1 MPRRSDTRSR
11 MIEAASEL
19 FAQRGYHACAFSDVV
34 HESGAPRGSIY
45 FHFPG
50 GKQELAREAIRLAGD
65 GIGET
70 VAQAAARADGPGSL
84 VRALAETM
92 VERLEASEYRHGCSI
107 ATMVLELAPYDE
119 ELSVEFDK
127 VFARWRAALVG
138 CFEAWGIV
146 PESGVV
152 LADLVMS
159 AFEGAL
165 ILSRAART
173 PEPFSRTVEALI
185 NVVEHD
191 SAFRPA
197 PRRARRRAPRAAPVR
212 AKAVEIA

>member
-1 MPRRSDTRSR
+1 
-11 MIEAASEL
+11 MINAAGEL
-19 FAQRGYHACAFSDVV
+19 FGQRGYHATAFSDVIQG
-34 HESGAPRGSIY
+34 SGAPRGSIY

-50 GKQELAREAIRLAGD
+50 GKQELAREAIALAGD
-65 GIGET
+65 EIEET
-70 VAQAAARADGPGSL
+70 VARAASQADDPGSL
-84 VRALAETM
+84 IRALAEVM
-92 VERLEASEYRHGCSI
+92 VQRLEGSDYKHGCSI

-146 PESGVV
+146 AESGVV

-165 ILSRAART
+165 ILSRAARN

-185 NVVEHD
+185 KVVEHEN
-191 SAFRPA
+191 AFRPA
-197 PRRARRRAPRAAPVR
+197 PRRARRRAPWAAPVR

>member
-1 MPRRSDTRSR
+1 
-11 MIEAASEL
+11 MIHAASEL
-19 FAQRGYHACAFSDVV
+19 FGQRGYHATAFSDVIQG
-34 HESGAPRGSIY
+34 SGAPRGSIY

-50 GKQELAREAIRLAGD
+50 GKHELAREAIALAGD
-65 GIGET
+65 EIEET
-70 VAQAAARADGPGSL
+70 VTRAAGQTDDPGSL
-84 VRALAETM
+84 IRALAEVM
-92 VERLEASEYRHGCSI
+92 VQRLEGSGYKHGCSI

-119 ELSVEFDK
+119 ELSAEFDK

-165 ILSRAART
+165 ILSRAARS
-173 PEPFSRTVEALI
+173 PEPFCRTVEALI
-185 NVVEHD
+185 NVVEHEN
-191 SAFRPA
+191 AFRPA
-197 PRRARRRAPRAAPVR
+197 PRRVRRRAPRAAPVR
-212 AKAVEIA
+212 PKAVEIA